1 MSSPT
6 THERATLQRDLARLH
21 AITAEQESQIRTLRS
36 EVTRAQAEV
45 RALKL
50 KARKRAKT

>member
-1 MSSPT
+1 MSSHVPLT
-6 THERATLQRDLARLH
+6 TIRELARLRG
-21 AITAEQESQIRTLRS
+21 ITAEQESQIRTLRS

-45 RALKL
+45 RMLKL